1 MFRIILLSF
10 FTFSVLFGKA
20 QQITHGPIVGGA
32 TDTSARFVLFSNTPA
47 TLGIQVATN
56 QFFNPIVAQASVP
69 TDVANGNVARLQI
82 SGLQPQ
88 TQYFYRP
95 TINGA
100 FVSGDVRYFK
110 TYPSKAVAD
119 NFVITFGSCQ
129 NEDRNDDIVFAEM
142 LNHNAD
148 LFLQVGDWGYPDNTD
163 NLPNNPDYFP
173 VNYNRVI
180 TSYKNKYNYAYM
192 KQFLKTVTMAYTWDD
207 HDYVNDNSSRN
218 TASYTDFGIPVQIVE
233 VPIQPETR
241 RNAIKGYF
249 DLFPAYEPVDS
260 SEGIFHKF
268 LFGNVE
274 VYMLDDRSARSP
286 NTDGLVNVN
295 GNWQF
300 SPPPG
305 HTIIGDI
312 QRAWLLENLKKSTAT
327 WKLIT
332 TATAFNKT
340 YRNVI
345 NPLLNLPNI
354 AGLPIASAVIDCW
367 SGFPADQDSIINTVQ
382 QNGIDGVLMLSGD
395 THTAA
400 MDDGGAGG
408 LPEIMAGCLSQSNS
422 TLFTTVPL
430 LQFGL
435 QWNKGGQGISTNNT
449 NTSFGK
455 LSVFGDDSLR
465 MELVDANGTVFAQ
478 HTLLS
483 CSYQSGL
490 KVAATTTNVICNGEN
505 NGTITIN
512 ATGGVAPYSYSL
524 TGENYQAN
532 NVFENLAAGK
542 YYAVVK
548 DNNGCIKQ
556 TIVTINEP
564 PVFNTSYTSVN
575 ATCNGAQNGRVFL
588 LASGGQQP
596 YSYSW
601 SNNATVSNLQN
612 LAAGN
617 YTITIRDASGCERN
631 YSVDINE
638 PSAIQASLVV
648 SDATCSNSNNGSLKI
663 VISGGNAPYNLTW
676 SNGSSATTRD
686 SLLPGNYNY
695 TVVDSNNCIYNGV
708 ATVGSP
714 APVQVNATVVPDI
727 SANGEGA
734 IYAVATGGTPPYN
747 YTWLNGSTN
756 DSLENL
762 SAGSYLV
769 QVIDANGCR
778 TSRAFVVNGATWIE
792 DDEIVNISVYPNPAQ
807 EYINVSL
814 ALPFTAA
821 VHVQVVNTLGQ
832 EMYSAN
838 YTAIKTAT
846 IPIET
851 KLFATGNYFV
861 KVESEFFSK
870 RIRFVVA
877 K

>member
-1 MFRIILLSF
+1 
-10 FTFSVLFGKA
+10 
-20 QQITHGPIVGGA
+20 
-32 TDTSARFVLFSNTPA
+32 
-47 TLGIQVATN
+47 
-56 QFFNPIVAQASVP
+56 
-69 TDVANGNVARLQI
+69 
-82 SGLQPQ
+82 
-88 TQYFYRP
+88 
-95 TINGA
+95 
-100 FVSGDVRYFK
+100 
-110 TYPSKAVAD
+110 
-119 NFVITFGSCQ
+119 
-129 NEDRNDDIVFAEM
+129 
-142 LNHNAD
+142 
-148 LFLQVGDWGYPDNTD
+148 
-163 NLPNNPDYFP
+163 
-173 VNYNRVI
+173 
-180 TSYKNKYNYAYM
+180 
-192 KQFLKTVTMAYTWDD
+192 
-207 HDYVNDNSSRN
+207 
-218 TASYTDFGIPVQIVE
+218 
-233 VPIQPETR
+233 
-241 RNAIKGYF
+241 
-249 DLFPAYEPVDS
+249 
-260 SEGIFHKF
+260 
-268 LFGNVE
+268 
-274 VYMLDDRSARSP
+274 MLDDRSARSP

-312 QRAWLLENLKKSTAT
+312 QRTWLLENLRKSTAT
-327 WKLIT
+327 WKLVT

-532 NVFENLAAGK
+532 NIFENLAAGK

-601 SNNATVSNLQN
+601 SNNATVSSLQN

-870 RIRFVVA
+870 RIRFIVA